1 MADMQEKMHEF
12 ELNRRSA
19 GQWMTCGNPFYT
31 EFVCR
36 WVEER
41 FDGIEHIMA
50 CEPYAGKLSLVKHL
64 NDSLPSVASHMS
76 WSAYDVAPQEIGNR
90 DVDGIEITRCNTL
103 FDIPDAPYDIIVTN
117 PPYLASNSARRR
129 RLDFPFDRS
138 GIGIAR
144 PSDLYQFALDTCL
157 ASADVCVMLIPES
170 FITSNYDKSRC
181 DAIVSLRGDMFDDTD
196 CPVCLALFGRER
208 SNETTIVANDGT
220 VIGELGE
227 IRKASDDL
235 IGNVMHDI
243 RMNDP
248 SGDVA
253 LFGVDSPSGAT
264 IRFDVGDAIPS
275 EDVKQSSR
283 SMTRMSCTD
292 GTKIDGAVIEHA
304 NEILSEWRMMTSD
317 VLMTPFKGVRKDGKY
332 RRRLAFKEA
341 QAILSKAIDDVGK
354 ATRQ

>member
-1 MADMQEKMHEF
+1 MAGMQEKMHEF

-19 GQWMTCGNPFYT
+19 GQWMTYGNPFYT

-41 FDGIEHIMA
+41 FDGIEHIRA
-50 CEPYAGKLSLVKHL
+50 CEPYAGKLSLVKHM
-64 NDSLPSVASHMS
+64 NDSLPIVASRMS
-76 WSAYDVAPQEIGNR
+76 WSAYDIAPQEIGNR

-103 FDIPDAPYDIIVTN
+103 FGIPNAPYDIIVTN
-117 PPYLASNSARRR
+117 PPYLARNSARRR

-170 FITSNYDKSRC
+170 FITSSYDKSRC
-181 DAIVSLRGDMFDDTD
+181 NAIVSLRGDMFDDTD
-196 CPVCLALFGRER
+196 CPVCLALFGREH
-208 SNETTIVANDGT
+208 SDETTIVANDGT

-227 IRKASDDL
+227 IRKASDNL

-243 RMNDP
+243 MMNNP
-248 SGDVA
+248 IGDVA
-253 LFGVDSPSGAT
+253 LFGVDSLSGAT

-275 EDVKQSSR
+275 EDVKPSSR